1 MKPALY
7 LIAISLCI
15 APALA
20 VQVEGNRLILSP
32 DEVEQCAAEGGCGL
46 ITRMALEAALKKAA
60 EQASKQCGMRT

>member
-1 MKPALY
+1 MKPSAYLVALC
-7 LIAISLCI
+7 LAFT
-15 APALA
+15 PALA
-20 VQVEGNRLILSP
+20 VQVEGNRLVLSP

>member
-1 MKPALY
+1 MKPAAY
-7 LIAISLCI
+7 LVALCL
-15 APALA
+15 AFTPALA
-20 VQVEGNRLILSP
+20 VQVEGNRLVLSP